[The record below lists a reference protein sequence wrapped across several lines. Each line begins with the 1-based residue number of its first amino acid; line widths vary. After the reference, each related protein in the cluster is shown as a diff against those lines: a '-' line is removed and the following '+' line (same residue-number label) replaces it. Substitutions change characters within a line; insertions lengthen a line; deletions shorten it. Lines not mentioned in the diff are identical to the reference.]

1 MSPALFEN
9 VDDRDFLSREEVFGP
24 VTSMYRF
31 VDLDEAIE
39 RSNSTRFGLSA
50 SIFTYDSS
58 AVQRFVDGIEAG
70 VIRVNAAT
78 AGGEPHVPFG
88 GSKGS
93 GYGPREQGR
102 AARDFY
108 TETVTVYQ
116 NP

>member
-1 MSPALFEN
+1 MSTIAAS
-9 VDDRDFLSREEVFGP
+9 FLARRCSARSRRCTG
-24 VTSMYRF
+24 SAI
-31 VDLDEAIE
+31 LDEAIT
-39 RSNSTRFGLSA
+39 RSNNTRFGLSA
-50 SIFTYDSS
+50 SIFTRDSG
-58 AVQRFVDGIEAG
+58 AVQRFVTGIEAG

-88 GSKGS
+88 GTKES